1 MPMMWIA
8 LEPGVV
14 VRDVPTAGSES
25 GWGLVV
31 EINTVRAH

>member
-1 MPMMWIA
+1 MTWIA

-14 VRDVPTAGSES
+14 VRDLPTAGSGS

-31 EINTVRAH
+31 EINTVSVH